1 MAELAISAV
10 GAFVGSALLPAGLTI
25 LGTAVSGAALGWTAG
40 ALIGSALFP
49 AKLPTQHG
57 PRLSDLKVQSS
68 AYGAGIPVV
77 YGAMRLAGNVIWSAD
92 IRERKKKKKSG
103 GKGGPTQTVVTYT
116 YSCSFAV
123 GLCEGPIAGVRR
135 IWADGVLIYD
145 LGASAS
151 AETIAASTMAVDGI
165 RIYTGDESQLPDPT
179 MEAHLG
185 VGNVPAHRGLAYV
198 VFTDFQLAKFGN
210 RVPNITCEIVVDGAT
225 IDFNVFGGLALN
237 GQSCRYDD
245 GIIRVQSVPWTTGDP
260 EITRTLSSYSLD
272 GALIS
277 SRDEK
282 IPAVDSYP
290 HLYII
295 PCAND
300 DRVVIQ
306 VSETSAFLYAS
317 DYSNDS
323 HELHI
328 PSGVSGANPVAVAV
342 GANPLPMPYRYGD
355 YIYVCGKSD
364 SSSWV
369 SRYGI
374 FGGYPDAYW
383 VVPDGAAD
391 CRVSVSDDGSIY
403 AIAETTSSVL
413 YKLSDDLVLLSTW
426 ESPFPGGF
434 TGPPFYVIGDY
445 LIGSDDDGDTSSSV
459 FDLTDDPPTLVTTI
473 GGGFGCLP
481 AGPNLVAMIEAGT
494 YNSDGDPGIISQ
506 IVSIAA
512 LLDPSSTTIGE
523 IVGSL
528 CEHAGLQVGEYDV
541 SDLTDSITGYAIA
554 QPTSARAAIE
564 PLAAAF
570 GFDAVES
577 GDVMRF
583 VPRGGAT
590 VATLDADDLS
600 AHAYGESQPPV
611 LITTRADEGDL
622 PRTVRVHYIDPATD
636 YQPGVQEA
644 RRLQTSSRVET
655 SVELAVAMSA
665 DQARAAA
672 VAILYRAWQ
681 GRQSYRLSVARDH
694 TALEPTDPI
703 TAVDLRMRLTSVA
716 RGANGVIQIEAEA
729 EDTGTIYGLTLPAD
743 SGTQPA
749 QTVGLPGPTALAVLD
764 LPALRDQDDNGG
776 VYLAACGYLS
786 GWEGTVVYRSSD
798 SGETWAEIDAL
809 LDAGTLGTAT
819 TALADGQ
826 ATVWDF
832 ANTVT
837 VQLLSGTLDSASESA
852 VLNGAN
858 AAALGYHGRWE
869 IIQWQTAT
877 LVDTRTY
884 TLSGLL
890 RGRRG
895 TEWATGLHAIGDA
908 FVLLDA
914 ADLTR
919 SLLGSADYGVSRLW
933 RGASVGLDT
942 LSGDII
948 DIAAA
953 PESLLPYAPVHV
965 VTDRTVS
972 EIGAHRYWRVYFTA
986 GVSAY
991 TTVSEAQLREYLG
1004 GADLTGSGTASADS
1018 TYTGAYPASNAFD
1031 DDTSTQW
1038 TSAATYP
1045 HWLKYDFGSGNDTA
1059 VTEYTLRA
1067 KTEHVDDMPT
1077 AWQLEYSDDGSTW
1090 TVADSRA
1097 DEVFA
1102 PAETKTFSFGGVEVS
1117 WVRRARI
1124 NSEWRDSVDVPL
1136 DEPVEQYRVRLL
1148 DVDTGDPIAGA
1159 EWTVTGS
1166 TTYSISTASVIA
1178 AYGVPDATVRV
1189 EVAQI
1194 SAAVGAGHT
1203 SEVIA

>member
-1 MAELAISAV
+1 MAVLAVSAV

-77 YGAMRLAGNVIWSAD
+77 YGAMRLAGNVIWSAN
-92 IRERKKKKKSG
+92 IRERKKKKKAG

-151 AETIAASTMAVDGI
+151 AETIAASTQAVTGI
-165 RIYTGDESQLPDPT
+165 RIYTGDESQLPDQT
-179 MEAHLG
+179 MEAYLG
-185 VGNVPAHRGLAYV
+185 VGEVPAHRGLAYV
-198 VFTDFQLAKFGN
+198 VFTDLQLAKFGN
-210 RVPNITCEIVVDGAT
+210 RIPNITCEIVVDGAP
-225 IDFNVFGGLALN
+225 IDFNVFDGLSLN

-245 GIIRVQSVPWTTGDP
+245 GIIRTQSVPWTTGDP

-282 IPAVDSYP
+282 IPAIDSYP

-306 VSETSAFLYAS
+306 VSATSAFLYAS
-317 DYSNDS
+317 DYSSDS

-445 LIGSDDDGDTSSSV
+445 LIGSYDDGDTSSSV

-481 AGPNLVAMIEAGT
+481 AGPSLVAMIEAGT

-512 LLDPSSTTIGE
+512 LLDPSATTIGE

-541 SDLTDSITGYAIA
+541 DDLTDSITGYAIA

-622 PRTVRVHYIDPATD
+622 PRTVRVHYLDPATD

-665 DQARAAA
+665 AQARAAA

-764 LPALRDQDDNGG
+764 LPALRDQDGNGG

-786 GWEGTVVYRSSD
+786 GWEGTVVYRSAD
-798 SGETWAEIDAL
+798 AGETWAEIDTL

-826 ATVWDF
+826 STVWDF

-837 VQLLSGTLDSASESA
+837 VQLLNGTLESASEAA

-858 AAALGYHGRWE
+858 AAAFGTHGRWE

-877 LVDTRTY
+877 LVDTNTY

-895 TEWATGLHAIGDA
+895 TEWATGTHQVGDA
-908 FVLLDA
+908 FVLLDS
-914 ADLTR
+914 ADLLR
-919 SLLGSADYGVSRLW
+919 VLLSSADYGAVRRW

-942 LSGDII
+942 LSGDSV

-953 PESLLPYAPVHV
+953 PESLVPYAPVHV
-965 VTDRTVS
+965 VAEHTVADT
-972 EIGAHRYWRVYFTA
+972 GAHRYWRVYFTA

-991 TTVSEAQLREYLG
+991 TTVSEVQLRGDLA

-1031 DDTSTQW
+1031 DSNSTQW

-1045 HWLKYDFGSGNDTA
+1045 HWLQYDFGSGNDVA
-1059 VTEYTLRA
+1059 ITEYTLRA
-1067 KTEHVDDMPT
+1067 KTEHVDDRPT
-1077 AWQLEYSDDGSTW
+1077 AWRLEYSDNGTTWST
-1090 TVADSRA
+1090 ADDRA
-1097 DEVFA
+1097 GEVFA
-1102 PAETKTFSFGGVEVS
+1102 PAETKTFSFGGVQVS

-1124 NSEWRDSVDVPL
+1124 NAEWRDGVDVPL
-1136 DEPVEQYRVRLL
+1136 DEPTEQYRVRLL
-1148 DVDTGDPIAGA
+1148 DVDTGAPIAGA
-1159 EWTVTGS
+1159 DWTVTGA
-1166 TTYSISTASVIA
+1166 TTYPLSAATITA
-1178 AYGVPDATVRV
+1178 AYGAPDAPVRV

-1194 SAAVGAGHT
+1194 SATVGAGHT
-1203 SEVIA
+1203 AEVIA